1 MSLNE
6 TSAQS
11 YKHYMLVNYDSRV
24 VITSK
29 CLIFTTVESYLT
41 LVENVVFQN
50 IVIVRYQTWINLC
63 AIFLLVVSIV
73 FIFCSIILMKF
84 YQVRQVFTNSLSWR
98 S

>member
-50 IVIVRYQTWINLC
+50 IVIVRYQKWINLC

-84 YQVRQVFTNSLSWR
+84 YQVRQVFTYSLSWR